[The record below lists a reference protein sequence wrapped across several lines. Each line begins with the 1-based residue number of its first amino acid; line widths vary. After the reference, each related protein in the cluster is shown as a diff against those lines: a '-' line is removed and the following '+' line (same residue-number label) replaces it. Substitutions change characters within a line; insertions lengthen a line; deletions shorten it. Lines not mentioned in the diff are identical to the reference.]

1 MDPKD
6 LRKQLE
12 KTVNPVVDQRLEGK
26 APSAAAQPPDP
37 AEPPQGPADVAPQ
50 APAPQTTQTP
60 AAVAPSAPAAGAQ
73 PSRRGKIIYVDDL
86 KDVPQGE
93 IAVWGA
99 NMNNYNTGTAT
110 PGAGQAEAAAG
121 RGDWIGIPTKRTPGT
136 FLSDADL
143 KDPQFSQ
150 LMDSQLKKIEAALA
164 SGKDIYFPSQGIGT
178 GRAKLEEK
186 APQVFRKLFERLQD
200 LGIRNSGEGYAPVV
214 GPDGELGPETVDSY
228 ELADSLARSKGIETE
243 RLTKRAPSPVSEMS
257 SFGTTDPV
265 DAERNP
271 TLSTE
276 LAQRATSP
284 VSEQGGLPV
293 PPQGETPV
301 SVAPRA
307 ISGESTIRRTISF
320 EESRAT
326 GYRERTIENVRSAD
340 ITIQF
345 AVDYNSAGERLTSK
359 TVTELGK
366 PSVRVD
372 MNKPI
377 DYAAI
382 ARRVAE
388 IAGGRPISINVA
400 GNGIYTVQG
409 KFSQQEFDSILEKA
423 LAEILKSTKITEV
436 RSGGQTGADEAGVK
450 AAAKLGIKAKVLAPK
465 GYKFRNIEGT
475 DVADESAFKA
485 RFNTEPAPA
494 PEKITT
500 AATPDLE
507 ASLQATR
514 TGELRAAPS
523 DETVQRVAAMS
534 RMEREQSILGYDPI
548 ADLESGFGSKSK
560 LRQETE
566 RRMLTDIID
575 MMKQDGTYTTTRAEQ
590 IVGAIK
596 NGQFLFDEETN
607 TFEVVSGSQLDE
619 KLADIKKLHAQ
630 SMTEFLA
637 KPHGLERKVYK
648 IYLDKIFGKEIKP
661 GKKVSASDIDADGA
675 TIERGQKAIRRLGL
689 HFLMNYIGPE
699 RMGEWAD
706 LREEFRAA
714 LVEAGVSEEV
724 FDSAMREN
732 LWGNRDARSVRN
744 DSATVQKYVETLRRS
759 AGELL
764 REGTLYDVAR
774 HPSVAQP
781 LYYLLNQIVQ
791 ADAEITSGEMAGMN
805 PFVEEDFIRAE
816 AADLTEVQ
824 EDIDKIRADF
834 DIEEG
839 YNNRVG
845 GNKGRSKEGT
855 VGQEFTLND
864 IRLYKSGGQRRYVLD
879 VAGVVDPRWVEVDE
893 RGLDLEIFANENYPE
908 GTSTKASIGFNIST
922 DPTAKIYTGDQT
934 GERVSTLEIRVTKAA
949 KQFIQ
954 ERDSGERLRPTT
966 SDKTIRLAAE
976 IPYTQDSFR
985 VFKTAEKLRDAFSLG
1000 RVVLVAF
1007 PQFDGSKRIERNPDE
1022 KINFQGREFP
1032 ISSEEMFML
1041 EEGDPAI
1048 ARLVEAGA
1056 TTSRPF
1062 RFGEPVVYP
1071 RGQTQPG
1078 QFDQF
1083 VIDVDPIVHQAVQH
1097 SLPLKSVGGYE
1108 FQGAYIPEPF
1118 ADEFEPGRPKQAIAE
1133 QVPGVRQTQEG
1144 ITRTPVATTEL
1155 IPSPDQEPGM
1165 AEEML
1170 PQEVVTQRITAARS
1184 PEVRTLVVADDRG
1197 NFPTVG
1203 TMIDGYVYGDP
1214 YGEDPRMYAEI
1225 ADRVG
1230 PSMKSLVSQRR
1241 RYEELIEAGT
1251 RSSEVPLEDMEKNT
1265 LLEGELSRQGR
1276 SVGGYRDV
1284 GIEAE
1289 RKKNY
1294 DKFLEDKTYVDANPS
1309 DLAARKAFDE
1319 KYKDTTWYKGI
1330 QEGSK
1335 TYSVVDE
1342 ITGAKPEGQKVAVYD
1357 ATDVYDAVAKK
1368 PRKRKDTARIR
1379 GTIGELPPPIMEDL
1393 SPRHRQ
1399 LADDMIR
1406 SLLVILRHRAQT
1418 ANFINF
1424 GDQSGPMQTI
1434 KTTSENLLK
1443 LFENLDKNGL
1453 YNGYFESILANDVF
1467 ASRLGLDNP
1476 DSTVWLQR
1484 LVELP
1489 GQRPLSTRGRDTDR
1503 YLPKFELSG
1512 DDESDKFNDAVDQI
1526 YRAIADFNA
1535 ENPAR
1540 VKGDVSYE
1548 AVAESLAEQLQV
1560 EGRGIEEE
1568 GTDRTFLDAEGNEVT
1583 VAEGEASEYKAF
1595 YAVRKNLPSDKKL
1608 IIDMLTDATVQ
1619 DAINGDIYKIAE
1631 MPAPPAYKG
1640 GQPWGD
1646 FVMENI
1652 DDIINRVRNVGK
1664 ESPGIRRT
1672 GTVSDTKAPL
1682 NTAIKNAVSRLA
1694 GLTPDDQKRAV
1705 DAAFEKYSQHLAD
1718 DMDGDAMVKVI
1729 NSMLYGDPTDEAI
1742 AKHIDEMTYQD
1753 ITADLS
1759 LKKPVSLQGK
1769 RQRIATNEEIKA
1781 ISGNEVNAKRYIAF
1795 VKRQGFDFLVVE
1807 PLPRVTDPTTG
1818 EITGGTPRIII
1829 TKVKKNKYGEIE
1841 MLPEDTFNKR
1851 NVFTAEEVT
1860 RVLDN
1865 FGALNM
1871 IRVRESGDRD
1881 GNKPLYTIDLNPDV
1895 FDHVAGIDARSVEP
1909 RTGRLATTLRN
1920 LLDSALK
1927 AQFRRIVNTEAVRA
1941 GMRPIFSAE
1950 ETNPI
1955 ALWEEGRKDGYF
1967 GPFGQR
1973 RVRNK
1978 GRSTYWL
1985 LRRGGLDEAERI
1997 AALAEYAERTR
2008 PGADPILDSVRGV
2021 GSAPKYE
2028 ALSPELE
2035 GLSRTTRSYLR
2046 NHRLGLIGGG
2056 GLLGA
2061 IAMGVGVDAA
2071 LNKAEYG
2078 DQAALEYLPT
2088 SIAMNAAFEAN
2099 PLLGSALAL
2108 GTSAVNKQDMAR
2120 TLVNI
2125 IGSLAGGALGGTVG
2139 AFAGGP
2145 VGGFAGGTAGSMA
2158 GAGVTNALY
2167 NAVTGKTEDQYEQMP
2182 ANVAAD
2188 DGTRYGA
2195 SSVAASTAPV
2205 VQRGGSALDQIKALE
2220 GLGG

>member
-26 APSAAAQPPDP
+26 APPAAAQPTAP
-37 AEPPQGPADVAPQ
+37 AELPQGPADVATQ
-50 APAPQTTQTP
+50 EPALQTTQTP

-73 PSRRGKIIYVDDL
+73 SSALSEDSILRKTQAAVDTLQPLIEYTLKEFTDVKESDLRSVLEYIAEGKAGDTAPDARAVEMLRALDYLVRVRAPGKLRRSDVIHTTRDGVDIDLGEQYMKLLNSESEAADDVWAIRDKVTIQPSVEGNSLSFKV
-86 KDVPQGE
+86 
-93 IAVWGA
+93 
-99 NMNNYNTGTAT
+99 T
-110 PGAGQAEAAAG
+110 PG
-121 RGDWIGIPTKRTPGT
+121 
-136 FLSDADL
+136 
-143 KDPQFSQ
+143 KDPKGLDF
-150 LMDSQLKKIEAALA
+150 E
-164 SGKDIYFPSQGIGT
+164 
-178 GRAKLEEK
+178 
-186 APQVFRKLFERLQD
+186 QVFDQVRPGLSTAIEGDSVVVSEAKDKLLEA
-200 LGIRNSGEGYAPVV
+200 GGVE
-214 GPDGELGPETVDSY
+214 
-228 ELADSLARSKGIETE
+228 
-243 RLTKRAPSPVSEMS
+243 RAPSPVSEMS

-276 LAQRATSP
+276 LAQRAQSP
-284 VSEQGGLPV
+284 VSDQGGLPV

-307 ISGESTIRRTISF
+307 ISVGSAPGES
-320 EESRAT
+320 
-326 GYRERTIENVRSAD
+326 
-340 ITIQF
+340 
-345 AVDYNSAGERLTSK
+345 
-359 TVTELGK
+359 
-366 PSVRVD
+366 
-372 MNKPI
+372 
-377 DYAAI
+377 
-382 ARRVAE
+382 
-388 IAGGRPISINVA
+388 
-400 GNGIYTVQG
+400 
-409 KFSQQEFDSILEKA
+409 
-423 LAEILKSTKITEV
+423 
-436 RSGGQTGADEAGVK
+436 
-450 AAAKLGIKAKVLAPK
+450 
-465 GYKFRNIEGT
+465 
-475 DVADESAFKA
+475 
-485 RFNTEPAPA
+485 A
-494 PEKITT
+494 PENLTT

-523 DETVQRVAAMS
+523 DETVQRVATMN

-548 ADLESGFGSKSK
+548 TDLESGFGSKSK

-724 FDSAMREN
+724 FESAMREN

-791 ADAEITSGEMAGMN
+791 ADAEITSGEMANMN

-855 VGQEFTLND
+855 IGQEFTLND

-893 RGLDLEIFANENYPE
+893 RGLDLEIFANDNYPE
-908 GTSTKASIGFNIST
+908 GASTKASIGFNIST

-1007 PQFDGSKRIERNPDE
+1007 PQFDGSKRIERNRDE

-1048 ARLVEAGA
+1048 AKLVEAGA

-1144 ITRTPVATTEL
+1144 ITRTPITTTEM

-1165 AEEML
+1165 AQEML
-1170 PQEVVTQRITAARS
+1170 PREVVTQRITASRS

-1225 ADRVG
+1225 ADRTG
-1230 PSMKSLVSQRR
+1230 PSLKSLVASRR

-1251 RSSEVPLEDMEKNT
+1251 RSSELPLEDMERNT
-1265 LLEGELSRQGR
+1265 ALEEQMTTTEVERRAGR
-1276 SVGGYRDV
+1276 GGASPAESQLAAAEGAY
-1284 GIEAE
+1284 EAQMAEYE
-1289 RKKNY
+1289 RYLKAK
-1294 DKFLEDKTYVDANPS
+1294 EYVDANPT
-1309 DLAARKAFDE
+1309 DAEAKANLDRRYPNGMDVP
-1319 KYKDTTWYKGI
+1319 KPP
-1330 QEGSK
+1330 
-1335 TYSVVDE
+1335 
-1342 ITGAKPEGQKVAVYD
+1342 KPEKFRDILEGPKVQVYD

-1434 KTTSENLLK
+1434 KATSQNLLK

-1489 GQRPLSTRGRDTDR
+1489 GQRPLSTRGRDTER
-1503 YLPKFELSG
+1503 YLPKFEMSG

-1583 VAEGEASEYKAF
+1583 VSEGEASEYKAF

-1672 GTVSDTKAPL
+1672 GKVSDTKAPL

-1694 GLTPDDQKRAV
+1694 GLTPDDQRRAV

-1718 DMDGDAMVKVI
+1718 DMDGDSMVKVI

-1781 ISGNEVNAKRYIAF
+1781 LSGNEVNAKRYIAF

-1807 PLPRVTDPTTG
+1807 PLPKVTDPTTG
-1818 EITGGTPRIII
+1818 EISGGTPRIII

-1895 FDHVAGIDARSVEP
+1895 FDYVAGFDERSVEP

-1927 AQFRRIVNTEAVRA
+1927 AQFRGIINTEAVRA

-1950 ETNPI
+1950 ETNPVS
-1955 ALWEEGRKDGYF
+1955 LWEEGRTDGYF

-2046 NHRLGLIGGG
+2046 NHKLGLIGGG

-2108 GTSAVNKQDMAR
+2108 GTSAVNKQDIAR

-2205 VQRGGSALDQIKALE
+2205 VRRGGSALDQIKELE